1 MRILDSLGVQGS
13 NSPPMRHLPRLPLLA
28 LAVACASS
36 KPQPKLAAIEHGL
49 RPPVLVEG
57 DATWSIEERMRQ
69 YHVPGLSIAVFGE
82 GKILWAKGY
91 GLADVELQQ
100 PVTPETLFQAG
111 SISKPVAALGALAL
125 VERGQL
131 LLQADIRNV
140 LRSWRLPQNEHTAV
154 APVTLEELLAH
165 TAGMSVH
172 GFPGYPAGTELPS
185 IVQILEGVPPAN
197 TAPVRVD
204 LDPGSRWRYS
214 GGGYTLAQLAMT
226 DVSGTPFPELMQEL
240 VLGPLGMSASTY
252 EQPLPEARV
261 GTAGA
266 GYRGDGTPIA
276 GKRNV
281 YPEMAAAGLWTTP
294 SDLARFALAVQA
306 MLHGKGGPLKQA
318 SVEDMLRVRKDDY
331 ALGLRIEEP
340 YFTHGG
346 ADEGFR
352 ALLYAHKTKGYGIAL
367 MTNSD
372 AGMELMNEVL
382 RAVGTACA
390 WDEFQAAPLKLAKVA
405 PEQLNGLAGRYRFDE
420 GSALTLSVRGAR
432 LEGRLTLGPPFEL
445 LPVEA
450 NTFVRRDSGTRFVFA
465 PEGLR
470 VQENGQTSA
479 APRLAQG
486 ERLLDEQ
493 LVSGSLET
501 ALEGYRALHA
511 ADPEAPVVAAERLD
525 RHARALLERNDFPA
539 ALALMQ
545 LVAEFQPDSS
555 GALDS
560 LAECTEKSGDQAGA
574 IALYRQALELA
585 SRSNSP
591 HPSQDATVRAHASA
605 RLAALAGGR

>member
-1 MRILDSLGVQGS
+1 
-13 NSPPMRHLPRLPLLA
+13 MRHFPRLLLLA
-28 LAVACASS
+28 LAVACASPR
-36 KPQPKLAAIEHGL
+36 PQPKPETIEHGL
-49 RPPVLVEG
+49 RPPTLVDG

-69 YHVPGLSIAVFGE
+69 YHVPGLSIAVFGD

-91 GLADVELQQ
+91 GLADVELNQ

-111 SISKPVAALGALAL
+111 SISKPVASVGALVL

-154 APVTLEELLAH
+154 APVTLEGLLSH
-165 TAGMSVH
+165 TAGLTVH
-172 GFPGYPAGTELPS
+172 GFPGYPAGTEVPS
-185 IVQILEGVPPAN
+185 VVQVLEGVPPAN

-204 LDPGSRWRYS
+204 LDPGTRWRYS

-226 DVSGTPFPELMQEL
+226 DVTGTPFPELMQEL
-240 VLGPLGMSASTY
+240 VLGPLHMSASTY

-261 GTAGA
+261 AAAAA
-266 GYRGDGTPIA
+266 GYRGDGTQIP

-294 SDLARFALAVQA
+294 SDLARFALGLQA
-306 MLHGKGGPLKQA
+306 MLEGNGGPLTRA
-318 SVEDMLRVRKDDY
+318 SAQDMLRERKDHY
-331 ALGLRIEEP
+331 ALGLRLEEP

-352 ALLYAHKTKGYGIAL
+352 ALLYAHATKGYGIAM

-372 AGMELMNEVL
+372 SGTELMNEIL
-382 RAVGTACA
+382 RSAGVAYA
-390 WDEFQAAPLKLAKVA
+390 WDEFQGAPVKVAKLA
-405 PEQLNGLAGRYRFDE
+405 PEQLNGFAGRYRYDE
-420 GSALTLSVRGAR
+420 GSALMVSVRGAR
-432 LEGRLTLGPPFEL
+432 LEGRLTLRPPFEL
-445 LPVEA
+445 IPVEA
-450 NTFVRRDSGTRFVFA
+450 NTFVRRDEETRFVFGA
-465 PEGLR
+465 EGLQVEEFR
-470 VQENGQTSA
+470 EKHD

-493 LVSGSLET
+493 LVAGSLET

-511 ADPEAPVVAAERLD
+511 ANPEDPVVDAERLD
-525 RHARALLERNDFPA
+525 RHAGALLERNDFPA
-539 ALALMQ
+539 ALAL
-545 LVAEFQPDSS
+545 LRLIAEFQPDSS
-555 GALDS
+555 GALDR
-560 LAECTEKSGDQAGA
+560 LAVCTEKSGDKAGA

-585 SRSNSP
+585 ARPNSP

-605 RLAALAGGR
+605 RLKALSGGS